1 MHLIAQMKQQQHETY
16 CSLTFALIP
25 LSARIIWEINT
36 GIYDIRLLPALHE
49 LLFFFFLTRLIVS
62 NTAAK
67 SPLPRQSNSPT

>member
-49 LLFFFFLTRLIVS
+49 LLLFFF
-62 NTAAK
+62 
-67 SPLPRQSNSPT
+67 